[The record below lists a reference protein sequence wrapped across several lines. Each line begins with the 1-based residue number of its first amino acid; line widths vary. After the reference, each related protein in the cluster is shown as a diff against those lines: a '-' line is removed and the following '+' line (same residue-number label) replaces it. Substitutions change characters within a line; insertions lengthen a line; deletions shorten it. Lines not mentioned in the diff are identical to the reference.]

1 MDTHKIANLL
11 VNIQV
16 KGKILEAQSK
26 AYRIESKENVDITIM
41 ITSDFLK
48 KKQKETPS
56 LTMDECEYIWT
67 SIMFYHKLLEFQGFM
82 FHSSAVSLDNEAYLF
97 SAKSGV
103 GKSTHT
109 RLWQRYFGKERARI
123 INDDKPALRCMYDK
137 IYVCG
142 TPWSG
147 KTNKNLPINIPLK
160 AIVFIERSEQNWITH
175 VNNKEAIKLIL
186 DQTLRPKELD
196 KMENLLGLMETI
208 LKTINIYKMGCNMSE
223 DAVKLAY
230 KTITN

>member
-11 VNIQV
+11 VNIEA
-16 KGKILEAQSK
+16 KGKTLETQSS
-26 AYRIESKENVDITIM
+26 AYKIEANENADITIM
-41 ITSDFLK
+41 LTSDFLE
-48 KKQKETPS
+48 KKQNENPH

-67 SIMFYHKLLEFQGFM
+67 SIMFYHKLLDFDGFM
-82 FHSSAVSLDNEAYLF
+82 FHSSAVSLDNKAYLF
-97 SAKSGV
+97 SAKSGI

-109 RLWQRYFGKERARI
+109 RLWQRYFGKDRALI
-123 INDDKPALRCMYDK
+123 INDDKPAIRLMEDK

-160 AIVFIERSEQNWITH
+160 AIVFIERSEANWIGR

-186 DQTLRPKELD
+186 DQTLRPKEID
-196 KMENLLGLMETI
+196 KMETLLGLIETI
-208 LKTINIYKMGCNMSE
+208 LKTIPIYKLGCNISE
-223 DAVKLAY
+223 EAVKLAY
-230 KTITN
+230 ETITN